1 MLGALLAAVAERVA
15 EHETVSEA
23 RVLGLVSG
31 RRAPANNPG
40 RRRPSSTG
48 TGAEVARQRAF
59 GVAHGVVMGDLG
71 PGAQSV
77 LLDQIL
83 GTDLR
88 LAG

>member
-23 RVLGLVSG
+23 RVLGLVSVAV
-31 RRAPANNPG
+31 RRSNPG
-40 RRRPSSTG
+40 AAAALIDWNGS
-48 TGAEVARQRAF
+48 EVARQRAF

-83 GTDLR
+83 GTDLS